1 MHRQIIMLASVAG
14 LVGFPA
20 LAQEE
25 DLARWSRR
33 CPSRRI
39 RSSRGSSRW
48 RRHRGSHEAKFE
60 MEDGELMLSVY
71 TSEAGLAVI
80 PEENVFK
87 EYKGPATETG
97 WDPKVEVFED
107 FAHIA
112 RSAQYHTLLSMTD
125 VTIPDIIEKASAEG
139 DTVISVKAKVRDGRP
154 VFEVY
159 SAGDGAAEETLYDLM
174 TGEPVD

>member
-1 MHRQIIMLASVAG
+1 MEEVNNAQADHHVGERRGARRVAG
-14 LVGFPA
+14 TRTGGGLSALVAA
-20 LAQEE
+20 LPETPHTLVSGIEQVATGTEV
-25 DLARWSRR
+25 
-33 CPSRRI
+33 PT
-39 RSSRGSSRW
+39 
-48 RRHRGSHEAKFE
+48 EAKFE

-87 EYKGPATETG
+87 EYKGPATGTE

-125 VTIPDIIEKASAEG
+125 VTIPDIVEKASAEG

-159 SAGDGAAEETLYDLM
+159 PPMPERRRKRSTI
-174 TGEPVD
+174 

>member
-1 MHRQIIMLASVAG
+1 MATGTEV
-14 LVGFPA
+14 PT
-20 LAQEE
+20 
-25 DLARWSRR
+25 
-33 CPSRRI
+33 
-39 RSSRGSSRW
+39 
-48 RRHRGSHEAKFE
+48 EAKFE
-60 MEDGELMLSVY
+60 MDDGELQLSVY

-87 EYKGPATETG
+87 EYKGPATGTE
-97 WDPKVEVFED
+97 WDPNIEVFED

-159 SAGDGAAEETLYDLM
+159 SADDGTAEETLYDLL
-174 TGEPVD
+174 TGEPVG